1 MHCSRRR
8 FIIVA
13 ASLASTSILVDEAE
27 AHTLA
32 WPLCH
37 HGTDCDARE
46 NPSRG
51 TQCCAGVGMS
61 WRYWEGD
68 VVDRRDAVS

>member
-32 WPLCH
+32 WPLCD
-37 HGTDCDARE
+37 HGTDCDATRE
-46 NPSRG
+46 SFARHAMLRG
-51 TQCCAGVGMS
+51 RGH
-61 WRYWEGD
+61 
-68 VVDRRDAVS
+68 VVEILGG